1 MEPKQVK
8 VALATAS
15 NYEFVSGLRECV
27 SAYFASITEWESQF
41 HKFNRLSGAQYQVPA
56 DLTGAQKAYARAR
69 AELEPL
75 VPRARL
81 LCRRYEINDPWPWVL
96 RVQLGQEPGP
106 KSALSPNE
114 RALILS
120 CLRELE
126 FNAADEEKLPQ
137 KEMRHEPS
145 ANQDRGLLRRI
156 LDFFT

>member
-15 NYEFVSGLRECV
+15 NYEFASALRECV
-27 SAYFASITEWESQF
+27 SAYFASITEWESRF
-41 HKFNRLSGAQYQVPA
+41 HKFNRLSGAHYRVPA
-56 DLTGAQKAYARAR
+56 DLTGAQNAYARAR

-96 RVQLGQEPGP
+96 RIQLGTEAGP

-114 RALILS
+114 RALILH

-126 FNAADEEKLPQ
+126 FRAADDELSPPQEK
-137 KEMRHEPS
+137 RREPS
-145 ANQDRGLLRRI
+145 ANQDRGALRRI